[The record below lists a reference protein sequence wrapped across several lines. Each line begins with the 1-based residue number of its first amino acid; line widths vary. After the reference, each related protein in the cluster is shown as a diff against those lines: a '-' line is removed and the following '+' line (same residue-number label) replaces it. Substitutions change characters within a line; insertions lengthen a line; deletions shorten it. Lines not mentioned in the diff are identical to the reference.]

1 MNKTSGVVI
10 GDYLATGRMQV
21 GGGATWYLT
30 ANSTPYPD
38 PNTNGNTG
46 WTASGSGNLRTIS
59 AAGGNWSSTAAWNE
73 GAVPTAADDVIAL
86 GSSGN
91 LTIDATA
98 VAKSINMSLYPAGRT
113 LTHNS
118 AITLSVGNAS
128 GGELNFTGSWTY
140 TKVNATA
147 SALSF
152 VSTSNNGG
160 NGWNITWGGH
170 TPGNITFNGVGGKWK
185 YQDGYTNTSQVLTL
199 TAGELDV
206 NAQTISFGAF
216 TPANSANAILTLT
229 GNSNLTVATTWGITG
244 TAWIL
249 NSGTSTITFTA
260 NGVTFYT
267 GGKTYYSLILTG
279 SGNISLYSL
288 YGGVSF
294 TNLTRNTTAVKTD
307 GLNLQADP
315 TITGTLT
322 LQGNS
327 TTNRLL
333 VYSST
338 LGTARTLTAAAV
350 DIDNVDF
357 MDITGA
363 GAAAPFTGVSIGD
376 AGGNSQITP
385 DVAATQTWDG
395 STGNWSTAGSWTSR
409 VPLPQDDVVLAGTNI
424 VTADMPRIGKSIS
437 FSAAARL
444 TLGNSVTSYG
454 SLSFTNAGVFTPSTY
469 TWNLGGRTAGL
480 TIASAGKSFYY
491 LYINAPNGT
500 YTLADAVTANYQ
512 INVTAG
518 NFITAGYS
526 VNAVYD
532 FYSIGSITRSVD
544 ITNSTVTIVNS
555 NSLNHGWRM
564 VDSGLTL
571 TTTGSTIAYTGTGN
585 ATETFIGG
593 TKTYNNITIAPG
605 SGILTFSGAFTFANM
620 TMSSAG
626 TKTVKFTKSTTY
638 TMTGTSFLSGT
649 SGNLVTVDTNDGTGQ
664 WTLSKTSGTV
674 ICDYVAMTRS
684 NATGGASFYLGA
696 NSTATGSTG
705 WVIDS
710 TAPTNPTSFDGYDT
724 AAKAIPLTTDTFYN
738 YANPYY
744 EWNGATDADSGVAGY
759 WVYFGTDDTANPV
772 AVGTYQTAVN
782 YTSAGSLS
790 SGSSY
795 YFRIRTQDNAANIA
809 SAETKFTYKYD
820 STLPNAPTFIAAS
833 PSGYTST
840 NSFSFSWPAAT
851 DNGSP
856 QSGLAG
862 YQYKRGNG
870 TDSWSAT
877 QAARLVSGITS
888 YQTGANVFLVRTIDV
903 ALNASATVQTNYY
916 YSASAPTKPTSLDAI
931 PDLDDVNSF
940 SFTWTAPVH
949 PIDIT
954 DYGYSINAYPTIN
967 NLTWTGTSATTLAA
981 GSYATL
987 QGTNTLYLV
996 AKDES
1001 GSYALD
1007 SANVADVNFVCTTV
1021 APPIPTSVTIID
1033 SSNRAGSI
1041 WSLTTTWLAGP
1052 GQDPQTFDHYLIER
1066 STNGT
1071 DFTSLAT
1078 TLSTAYIDTVGLNNS
1093 TTYYYRIKS
1102 VDSAASTSEASSVVS
1117 DIPTGL
1123 YDTPPT
1129 LTGSPQVSAKAGS
1142 ATIAWSNDRAS
1153 SSFVRYG
1160 TSENDLSISKG
1171 QFDAVTSHSVNLSGL
1186 KPETRYFF
1194 QLQSADEFRSYSL
1207 DSAWSVTYNFVTLA
1221 TPYISDVSV
1230 QNITLYSADI
1240 SFKTSTVTSS
1250 TISFGTTLN
1259 YGSSATDLSSSS
1271 STEHAVKLNNLSHS
1285 TGYHFKISGSDTDG
1299 NSLSSD
1305 DYTFQTRAMPK
1316 IFNLQSGIDYEDP
1329 RPGMK
1334 ITWTT
1339 NVPTTSSI
1347 DYWPKDGSAVNEE
1360 SRSQMVTSHEI
1371 LITNLADNTE
1381 YRFYVYGRDELGNEV
1396 KSDTALLKSS
1406 DDTRPPKIT
1415 DLMIETSNIG
1425 TGEGSSSQLII
1436 SWKSDELATSQVE
1449 YGEGSAS
1456 PSYTNKTGEDATL
1469 KNSHMII
1476 IGNLDTSKVYHLRA
1490 VSKDKA
1496 GNSGFSLDNAYITKK
1511 KTESIFDI
1519 IMRIFLKAF
1528 GWIDF
1533 LK

>member
-1 MNKTSGVVI
+1 
-10 GDYLATGRMQV
+10 
-21 GGGATWYLT
+21 
-30 ANSTPYPD
+30 
-38 PNTNGNTG
+38 
-46 WTASGSGNLRTIS
+46 
-59 AAGGNWSSTAAWNE
+59 
-73 GAVPTAADDVIAL
+73 
-86 GSSGN
+86 
-91 LTIDATA
+91 
-98 VAKSINMSLYPAGRT
+98 
-113 LTHNS
+113 
-118 AITLSVGNAS
+118 
-128 GGELNFTGSWTY
+128 
-140 TKVNATA
+140 
-147 SALSF
+147 
-152 VSTSNNGG
+152 
-160 NGWNITWGGH
+160 
-170 TPGNITFNGVGGKWK
+170 
-185 YQDGYTNTSQVLTL
+185 
-199 TAGELDV
+199 
-206 NAQTISFGAF
+206 
-216 TPANSANAILTLT
+216 
-229 GNSNLTVATTWGITG
+229 
-244 TAWIL
+244 
-249 NSGTSTITFTA
+249 
-260 NGVTFYT
+260 
-267 GGKTYYSLILTG
+267 
-279 SGNISLYSL
+279 
-288 YGGVSF
+288 
-294 TNLTRNTTAVKTD
+294 
-307 GLNLQADP
+307 
-315 TITGTLT
+315 
-322 LQGNS
+322 
-327 TTNRLL
+327 
-333 VYSST
+333 
-338 LGTARTLTAAAV
+338 
-350 DIDNVDF
+350 
-357 MDITGA
+357 
-363 GAAAPFTGVSIGD
+363 
-376 AGGNSQITP
+376 
-385 DVAATQTWDG
+385 
-395 STGNWSTAGSWTSR
+395 
-409 VPLPQDDVVLAGTNI
+409 
-424 VTADMPRIGKSIS
+424 
-437 FSAAARL
+437 
-444 TLGNSVTSYG
+444 
-454 SLSFTNAGVFTPSTY
+454 
-469 TWNLGGRTAGL
+469 
-480 TIASAGKSFYY
+480 
-491 LYINAPNGT
+491 
-500 YTLADAVTANYQ
+500 
-512 INVTAG
+512 
-518 NFITAGYS
+518 
-526 VNAVYD
+526 
-532 FYSIGSITRSVD
+532 
-544 ITNSTVTIVNS
+544 
-555 NSLNHGWRM
+555 
-564 VDSGLTL
+564 
-571 TTTGSTIAYTGTGN
+571 
-585 ATETFIGG
+585 
-593 TKTYNNITIAPG
+593 
-605 SGILTFSGAFTFANM
+605 
-620 TMSSAG
+620 MSSAG
-626 TKTVKFTKSTTY
+626 TRTVKFTKSTTY
-638 TMTGTSFLSGT
+638 TMTGSSFLSGT
-649 SGNLVTVDTNDGTGQ
+649 SGNLVTIDTNDGTGQ
-664 WTLSKTSGTV
+664 WTLSKASGQV
-674 ICDYVAMTRS
+674 VCDYVAMTRS